1 MEFIGKDDRQGGL
14 DTVQNHHTI
23 QDIRNVREAVSK
35 SQVLVRVNPIHKN
48 HVGYFDSE
56 EEIGKAVE
64 AGADIIMLPF
74 FHTVQQA
81 KSCLLLETPEAA
93 ILLDEIMNLPGIDM
107 IHIGLNDL
115 HLAMGMTFI
124 FQLLTDGIVEKLANK
139 IKSKG
144 IKFGF
149 GGIAGLHGG
158 DLPGSFVL
166 KEHYRLG
173 STQVIVGRSFCDT
186 KKITDL
192 NEIRNIFN
200 TGIGEIRALEAEAQ
214 KVVDY
219 FKVNHEQVEE
229 KVNMIVN
236 KIKNKNKY

>member
-1 MEFIGKDDRQGGL
+1 MRKPGIFPPAELCCSVVAARRPTDLPTLFLKVGI
-14 DTVQNHHTI
+14 
-23 QDIRNVREAVSK
+23 AVS
-35 SQVLVRVNPIHKN
+35 LRVFYTT
-48 HVGYFDSE
+48 G
-56 EEIGKAVE
+56 
-64 AGADIIMLPF
+64 
-74 FHTVQQA
+74 
-81 KSCLLLETPEAA
+81 
-93 ILLDEIMNLPGIDM
+93 
-107 IHIGLNDL
+107 
-115 HLAMGMTFI
+115 FI
-124 FQLLTDGIVEKLANK
+124 FQSYE
-139 IKSKG
+139 IKCNYRHFRPDLWLFADVILWCEGEICGCVSG
-144 IKFGF
+144 FGF